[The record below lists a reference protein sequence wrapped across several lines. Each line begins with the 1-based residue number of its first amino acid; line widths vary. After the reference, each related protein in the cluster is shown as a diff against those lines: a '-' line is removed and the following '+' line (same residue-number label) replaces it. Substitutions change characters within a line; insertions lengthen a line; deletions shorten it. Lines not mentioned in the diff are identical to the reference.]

1 MNASK
6 PNITMSEFIFR
17 KPAIYK
23 IEVQGVLGENLSER
37 LGGMQICVNQS
48 PDKKMISLLIG
59 QISDQAALSGVLNT
73 LYESQLSNI
82 SVNLLK
88 DT

>member
-1 MNASK
+1 MTQ
-6 PNITMSEFIFR
+6 NIISNFSFK

-23 IEVQGVLGENLSER
+23 IKVQGNLNTRYTRWSER
-37 LGGMQICVNQS
+37 LGGLQIIVEKS
-48 PDKKMISLLIG
+48 GDKDPVYVLIG
-59 QISDQAALSGVLNT
+59 QISDQEALSGVLNT
-73 LYESQLSNI
+73 LYESQLSII